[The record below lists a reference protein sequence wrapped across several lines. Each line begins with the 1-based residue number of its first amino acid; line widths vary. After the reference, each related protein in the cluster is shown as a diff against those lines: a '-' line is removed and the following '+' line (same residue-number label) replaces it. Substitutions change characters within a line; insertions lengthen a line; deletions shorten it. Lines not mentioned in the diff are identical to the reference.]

1 MGSNKLVKLSDINT
15 LINKD
20 LKQKVKKIPKWDG
33 QTAERI
39 FKILKIYL
47 STLKL

>member
-15 LINKD
+15 LLNKE
-20 LKQKVKKIPKWDG
+20 LKPKMKKIPKWDG

-39 FKILKIYL
+39 FEILKIYL